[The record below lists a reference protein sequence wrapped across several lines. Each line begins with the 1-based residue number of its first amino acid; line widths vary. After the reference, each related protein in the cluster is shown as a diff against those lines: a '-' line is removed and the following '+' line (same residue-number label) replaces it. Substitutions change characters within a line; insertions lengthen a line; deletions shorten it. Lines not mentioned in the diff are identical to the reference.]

1 MLSLVGLFLLSYT
14 WVAFPD
20 SHMLVSGC
28 WSVYGAVRGR
38 WKKEATGLAL
48 RVVVVVV
55 VVVVDIK
62 VMIRLTSYGKTHGFE
77 RGRLL

>member
-1 MLSLVGLFLLSYT
+1 
-14 WVAFPD
+14 
-20 SHMLVSGC
+20 MLVSGC

>member
-1 MLSLVGLFLLSYT
+1 MRSE
-14 WVAFPD
+14 VAE
-20 SHMLVSGC
+20 
-28 WSVYGAVRGR
+28 
-38 WKKEATGLAL
+38 KKEATGLAL
-48 RVVVVVV
+48 RVVVVVVV